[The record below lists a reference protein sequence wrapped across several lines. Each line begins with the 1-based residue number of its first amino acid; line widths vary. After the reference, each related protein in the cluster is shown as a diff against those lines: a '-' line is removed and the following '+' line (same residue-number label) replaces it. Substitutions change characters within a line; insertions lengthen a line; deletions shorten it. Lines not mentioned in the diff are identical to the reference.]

1 MHNLIA
7 LFNFEFFRNAFL
19 AAFMAS
25 VTCGIIGTYIV
36 SRRIVFISGGI
47 THASFG
53 GIGMGYYFGFNPIL
67 GAVAFGILSA
77 LGIELFTKR
86 ADLREDSAIAILWS
100 LGMALG
106 VIFIFLTPGYAPN
119 LMNYLF
125 GNILTVSK
133 GDLMFLL
140 FLSVFVIVFFLVFYR
155 MIIFV
160 SFDEEFA
167 LTNNAPVRL
176 FNSLLI
182 SLVALTIVLNIRVVG
197 IILVMSLLTIPQAI
211 ANLFTKRFDVMMF
224 YSIGFGFLGS
234 VAGLAFSYLY
244 DIPSGAAIIFTLVVL
259 YGIIKSIFLL
269 FVKANI
275 GKTGKDIALISE
287 GKLKV

>member
-1 MHNLIA
+1 MENLIA
-7 LFNFEFFRNAFL
+7 LFNFGFFRNAFI
-19 AAFMAS
+19 AAFVAS

-53 GIGMGYYFGFNPIL
+53 GIGMGYYFGFDPIL
-67 GAVAFGILSA
+67 GAVVFGILSA
-77 LGIELFTKR
+77 LGIEFFTKK
-86 ADLREDSAIAILWS
+86 ADLREDSAIAMLWS

-119 LMNYLF
+119 LMSYLF

-133 GDLMFLL
+133 GDLIYLFLL
-140 FLSVFVIVFFLVFYR
+140 AIFVIGFFLIFYR

-176 FNSLLI
+176 FNALLI

-211 ANLFTKRFDVMMF
+211 ANLFTKRFDYMML
-224 YSIGFGFLGS
+224 YSIAFGFLGS
-234 VAGLAFSYLY
+234 VAGLIFSYIY

-259 YGIIKSIFLL
+259 YGLIKTAFLIIER
-269 FVKANI
+269 ANI
-275 GKTGKDIALISE
+275 TRGKDYKDKS
-287 GKLKV
+287 

>member
-1 MHNLIA
+1 MENLIA
-7 LFNFEFFRNAFL
+7 LFNFGFFRNAFI
-19 AAFMAS
+19 AALVAS
-25 VTCGIIGTYIV
+25 ITCGIIGTYIV

-53 GIGMGYYFGFNPIL
+53 GIGMGYYFGFDPIL
-67 GAVAFGILSA
+67 GAIAFGILSA
-77 LGIELFTKR
+77 LGIEFFTKR
-86 ADLREDSAIAILWS
+86 ADLREDSAIAMLWS

-119 LMNYLF
+119 LMSYLF

-133 GDLMFLL
+133 NDLIYL
-140 FLSVFVIVFFLVFYR
+140 FILAVFVICFFLIFYR

-176 FNSLLI
+176 FNALLI

-211 ANLFTKRFDVMMF
+211 ANLFTKRFDIMMI
-224 YSIGFGFLGS
+224 YSILFGFLGS
-234 VAGLAFSYLY
+234 ISGLAFSYIY

-259 YGIIKSIFLL
+259 YGLIKTVFIIFG
-269 FVKANI
+269 KAN
-275 GKTGKDIALISE
+275 
-287 GKLKV
+287 LKHRERVKI

>member
-1 MHNLIA
+1 MENLIA
-7 LFNFEFFRNAFL
+7 LFNFGFFRNAFI
-19 AAFMAS
+19 AAFIAS

-53 GIGMGYYFGFNPIL
+53 GIGMGYYFGFDPIA

-77 LGIELFTKR
+77 LGIEFFTKK
-86 ADLREDSAIAILWS
+86 ADLREDSAIAMLWS

-119 LMNYLF
+119 LMSYLF

-133 GDLMFLL
+133 VDLL
-140 FLSVFVIVFFLVFYR
+140 FLFLLAVFVIGFFLIFYR

-176 FNSLLI
+176 FNALLI

-211 ANLFTKRFDVMMF
+211 ANLFTKRFDIMMM
-224 YSIGFGFLGS
+224 YSIAFGFLGS
-234 VAGLAFSYLY
+234 VIGLTFSYIY

-259 YGIIKSIFLL
+259 YGLMKSLFLIF
-269 FVKANI
+269 
-275 GKTGKDIALISE
+275 GKVRLADRSKGKKIFN
-287 GKLKV
+287 

>member
-1 MHNLIA
+1 MENLIA
-7 LFNFEFFRNAFL
+7 LFNFGFFRNAFL
-19 AAFMAS
+19 AAFVAS
-25 VTCGIIGTYIV
+25 ITCGIIGTYIV

-53 GIGMGYYFGFNPIL
+53 GIGMGYYFGFDPIL
-67 GAVAFGILSA
+67 GAIAFGILSA
-77 LGIELFTKR
+77 LGIEFFTKR
-86 ADLREDSAIAILWS
+86 ADLREDSAIAMLWS

-119 LMNYLF
+119 LMSYLF

-133 GDLMFLL
+133 GDLIYL
-140 FLSVFVIVFFLVFYR
+140 FILAVFVIGFFLTFYR

-176 FNSLLI
+176 FNALLI

-211 ANLFTKRFDVMMF
+211 ANLFTKRFDIMMI
-224 YSIGFGFLGS
+224 YSILFGFVGS
-234 VAGLAFSYLY
+234 ITGLAFSYIY

-259 YGIIKSIFLL
+259 YGIIKTAFLV
-269 FVKANI
+269 F
-275 GKTGKDIALISE
+275 GKIQIKQREKIKI
-287 GKLKV
+287 

>member
-1 MHNLIA
+1 MQNLFA
-7 LFNFEFFRNAFL
+7 LFSFEFFQNAFL

-25 VTCGIIGTYIV
+25 ITCGIIGTYIV

-53 GIGMGYYFGFNPIL
+53 GIGMGYYFGFNPIA
-67 GAVAFGILSA
+67 GAIAFGILSA
-77 LGIELFTKR
+77 LGIELFTKK
-86 ADLREDSAIAILWS
+86 ADLREDSAIAMLWS

-106 VIFIFLTPGYAPN
+106 IIFIFLTPGYAPN
-119 LMNYLF
+119 LMSYLF

-133 GDLMFLL
+133 SDLLFLL
-140 FLSVFVIVFFLVFYR
+140 FLSVFVIGFFLIFYR

-176 FNSLLI
+176 FNALLI

-211 ANLFTKRFDVMMF
+211 ANLFTKRFDRMMF
-224 YSIGFGFLGS
+224 YSIAFAFLGS
-234 VAGLAFSYLY
+234 VTGLAFSYFY

-259 YGIIKSIFLL
+259 YGIIKIAFLIFG
-269 FVKANI
+269 KANV
-275 GKTGKDIALISE
+275 GAAKR
-287 GKLKV
+287 

>member
-1 MHNLIA
+1 MQNLIA
-7 LFNFEFFRNAFL
+7 LFSFEFFRNAFL

-25 VTCGIIGTYIV
+25 LTCGIIGTYIV

-53 GIGMGYYFGFNPIL
+53 GIGMGYYFGFDPIL
-67 GAVAFGILSA
+67 GAIVFGILSA
-77 LGIELFTKR
+77 LGIELFTRK

-100 LGMALG
+100 FGMALG

-119 LMNYLF
+119 LMSYLF

-133 GDLMFLL
+133 SDLLYLL
-140 FLSVFVIVFFLVFYR
+140 LLTVLVIGFFLIFYR

-176 FNSLLI
+176 FNAVLI
-182 SLVALTIVLNIRVVG
+182 SLVALTIVLNIRIVG

-211 ANLFTKRFDVMMF
+211 ANLFTKRFDLMMI
-224 YSIGFGFLGS
+224 YSIGIGFLGS
-234 VAGLAFSYLY
+234 VIGLAISYLY

-259 YGIIKSIFLL
+259 YGVIKILSLTFE
-269 FVKANI
+269 KANI
-275 GKTGKDIALISE
+275 RSSQIRNNSPRN
-287 GKLKV
+287 

>member
-1 MHNLIA
+1 MENLIA
-7 LFNFEFFRNAFL
+7 LFDLGFFRNAFL
-19 AAFMAS
+19 AAFITS

-53 GIGMGYYFGFNPIL
+53 GIGMGYYFGFDPIA
-67 GAVAFGILSA
+67 GAIGFGVLSA
-77 LGIELFTKR
+77 LGIEFFTKK
-86 ADLREDSAIAILWS
+86 ADLREDSAIAMLWS
-100 LGMALG
+100 FGMALG

-119 LMNYLF
+119 LMSYLF

-133 GDLMFLL
+133 GDLIYLIIL
-140 FLSVFVIVFFLVFYR
+140 AVIVIGFFLIFYR

-176 FNSLLI
+176 FNALLI
-182 SLVALTIVLNIRVVG
+182 GLVALTIVLVG

-211 ANLFTKRFDVMMF
+211 ANLFTKRFDRMM
-224 YSIGFGFLGS
+224 YYAVAFGFFGS
-234 VAGLAFSYLY
+234 VTGLALSYIY

-259 YGIIKSIFLL
+259 YGIVKIASLL
-269 FVKANI
+269 FREARIIFK
-275 GKTGKDIALISE
+275 
-287 GKLKV
+287 

>member
-1 MHNLIA
+1 MENLIA
-7 LFNFEFFRNAFL
+7 LFDFGFFRNAFI
-19 AAFMAS
+19 AAFVAS
-25 VTCGIIGTYIV
+25 ITCGIIGTYIV

-53 GIGMGYYFGFNPIL
+53 GIGMGYYFGFDPIL
-67 GAVAFGILSA
+67 GAIAFGILSA
-77 LGIELFTKR
+77 LGIEFFTKR
-86 ADLREDSAIAILWS
+86 ADLREDSAIAMLWS

-119 LMNYLF
+119 LMSYLF

-133 GDLMFLL
+133 GDLIYL
-140 FLSVFVIVFFLVFYR
+140 FILAVFVIGFFLTFYR

-176 FNSLLI
+176 FNALLI

-211 ANLFTKRFDVMMF
+211 ANLFTKRFDIMMI
-224 YSIGFGFLGS
+224 YSILFGFVGS
-234 VAGLAFSYLY
+234 ITGLTFSYIY

-259 YGIIKSIFLL
+259 YGLIKTGFIVLA
-269 FVKANI
+269 KAN
-275 GKTGKDIALISE
+275 
-287 GKLKV
+287 LK

>member
-1 MHNLIA
+1 MENLIA
-7 LFNFEFFRNAFL
+7 LFNLGFFRNAFI
-19 AAFMAS
+19 AAFLAS
-25 VTCGIIGTYIV
+25 VLCGIIGTYIV
-36 SRRIVFISGGI
+36 LRRIVFISGGI

-53 GIGMGYYFGFNPIL
+53 GIGMGYYFGFDPIL
-67 GAVAFGILSA
+67 GAIIFGILSA
-77 LGIELFTKR
+77 LGIEFFTKR
-86 ADLREDSAIAILWS
+86 ADLREDSAIAMLWS

-119 LMNYLF
+119 LMSYLF

-133 GDLMFLL
+133 GDLIYLFL
-140 FLSVFVIVFFLVFYR
+140 LSVFVICFFLIFYR

-167 LTNNAPVRL
+167 LTNNAPVRF
-176 FNSLLI
+176 FNAMLI

-211 ANLFTKRFDVMMF
+211 ANLFTKRFDYMML
-224 YSIGFGFLGS
+224 YSIAFGFLGS
-234 VAGLAFSYLY
+234 VAGLTFSYIY

-259 YGIIKSIFLL
+259 YGLIKTGFIVFG
-269 FVKANI
+269 KAN
-275 GKTGKDIALISE
+275 
-287 GKLKV
+287 LKHRGNAKR

>member
-1 MHNLIA
+1 MENLIA
-7 LFNFEFFRNAFL
+7 LFSFGFFRNAFL
-19 AAFMAS
+19 AAFLAS
-25 VTCGIIGTYIV
+25 ITCGIIGTYIV

-53 GIGMGYYFGFNPIL
+53 GIGLGYYFGFDPIA
-67 GAVAFGILSA
+67 GAIGFGILSA
-77 LGIELFTKR
+77 LGIEFFTTR
-86 ADLREDSAIAILWS
+86 ADLREDSAIAMLWS

-133 GDLMFLL
+133 GDLMYLFFLA
-140 FLSVFVIVFFLVFYR
+140 VFVIGFFLLFYR

-211 ANLFTKRFDVMMF
+211 ANLFTKRFDVMML
-224 YSIGFGFLGS
+224 YSIAIGFLGS
-234 VAGLAFSYLY
+234 VIGLALSYIY

-259 YGIIKSIFLL
+259 YGMIKVLFLL
-269 FVKANI
+269 FAKGINV
-275 GKTGKDIALISE
+275 E
-287 GKLKV
+287 Q

>member
-1 MHNLIA
+1 MENLIA
-7 LFNFEFFRNAFL
+7 LFNFGFFRNAFI
-19 AAFMAS
+19 AAFLAS
-25 VTCGIIGTYIV
+25 ITCGIIGTYIV

-53 GIGMGYYFGFNPIL
+53 GIGMGYYFGFDPIL

-77 LGIELFTKR
+77 LGIEFFTKK
-86 ADLREDSAIAILWS
+86 ADLREDSAIAMLWS

-119 LMNYLF
+119 LMSYLF

-133 GDLMFLL
+133 IDLIFLFVL
-140 FLSVFVIVFFLVFYR
+140 AIFVIAFFLIFYR

-167 LTNNAPVRL
+167 LTNNAPVKL
-176 FNSLLI
+176 FNALLI

-211 ANLFTKRFDVMMF
+211 ANLFTKRFDVMII
-224 YSIGFGFLGS
+224 YSILFGFLGS
-234 VAGLAFSYLY
+234 ITGLTFSYIY

-259 YGIIKSIFLL
+259 YGLIKTSFLL
-269 FVKANI
+269 FGKAN
-275 GKTGKDIALISE
+275 
-287 GKLKV
+287 LKYRERIKE

>member
-1 MHNLIA
+1 MENLIA
-7 LFNFEFFRNAFL
+7 LFNFEFFQNAFL
-19 AAFMAS
+19 AAVIAS
-25 VTCGIIGTYIV
+25 ITCGIIGTYIV

-53 GIGMGYYFGFNPIL
+53 GIGMGYYFGFNPIA
-67 GAVAFGILSA
+67 GAIAFGILSA
-77 LGIELFTKR
+77 LGIEFFTKK
-86 ADLREDSAIAILWS
+86 ADLREDSAIAMLWS

-119 LMNYLF
+119 LMSYLF

-133 GDLMFLL
+133 NELVYL
-140 FLSVFVIVFFLVFYR
+140 FILAVFIIGFFLTFYR

-176 FNSLLI
+176 FNALLI

-211 ANLFTKRFDVMMF
+211 ANLFTKRFDLMMIW
-224 YSIGFGFLGS
+224 SILFGFLGS
-234 VAGLAFSYLY
+234 LTGLALSYIY

-259 YGIIKSIFLL
+259 YGLIKIFFL
-269 FVKANI
+269 I
-275 GKTGKDIALISE
+275 SGKTALKRE
-287 GKLKV
+287 KVIN

>member
-1 MHNLIA
+1 MENLIA
-7 LFNFEFFRNAFL
+7 LFNFGFFRNAFI
-19 AAFMAS
+19 AALVAS
-25 VTCGIIGTYIV
+25 ITCGIIGTYIV

-53 GIGMGYYFGFNPIL
+53 GIGMGYYFGFDPIL
-67 GAVAFGILSA
+67 GAIVFGILSA
-77 LGIELFTKR
+77 LGIEFFTKR
-86 ADLREDSAIAILWS
+86 ADLREDSAIAMLWS

-119 LMNYLF
+119 LMSYLF
-125 GNILTVSK
+125 GNILTVSQ
-133 GDLMFLL
+133 GDLIYL
-140 FLSVFVIVFFLVFYR
+140 FILAVFVIGFFLTFYR

-176 FNSLLI
+176 FNALLI

-211 ANLFTKRFDVMMF
+211 ANLFTKRFDVMMI
-224 YSIGFGFLGS
+224 YSILFGFLGS
-234 VAGLAFSYLY
+234 ITGLTFSYIY

-259 YGIIKSIFLL
+259 YGFIKTGFIVSE
-269 FVKANI
+269 KAHLI
-275 GKTGKDIALISE
+275 GKM
-287 GKLKV
+287 

>member
-1 MHNLIA
+1 
-7 LFNFEFFRNAFL
+7 
-19 AAFMAS
+19 
-25 VTCGIIGTYIV
+25 
-36 SRRIVFISGGI
+36 VFISGGI

-53 GIGMGYYFGFNPIL
+53 GIGMGYYLGFDPIL
-67 GAVAFGILSA
+67 GAVGFGILSA
-77 LGIELFTKR
+77 LGIEFFTKK
-86 ADLREDSAIAILWS
+86 ADLREDSAIAMLWS

-119 LMNYLF
+119 LMSYLF

-133 GDLMFLL
+133 GELIFLFLL
-140 FLSVFVIVFFLVFYR
+140 AVFVIGFFLIFYR

-176 FNSLLI
+176 FNALLI

-211 ANLFTKRFDVMMF
+211 ANLFTKRFDYMIF
-224 YSIGFGFLGS
+224 YSILFGFLGS
-234 VAGLAFSYLY
+234 VGGLTFSYIY
-244 DIPSGAAIIFTLVVL
+244 DIPSGAAIIFTLILL
-259 YGIIKSIFLL
+259 YGLI
-269 FVKANI
+269 
-275 GKTGKDIALISE
+275 KTGFLIF
-287 GKLKV
+287 GKVQTKRREKIRV

>member
-1 MHNLIA
+1 MENLFT
-7 LFNFEFFRNAFL
+7 LLNFGFFRNAFL
-19 AAFMAS
+19 AAFVAS
-25 VTCGIIGTYIV
+25 ITCGVIGTYIV

-53 GIGMGYYFGFNPIL
+53 GIGMGYYFGFDPIA
-67 GAVAFGILSA
+67 GAIIFGILSA
-77 LGIELFTKR
+77 LGIEFFTKK
-86 ADLREDSAIAILWS
+86 ADLREDSAIAMLWS

-119 LMNYLF
+119 LMSYLF
-125 GNILTVSK
+125 GNILTVSRE
-133 GDLMFLL
+133 DLIHLTLL
-140 FLSVFVIVFFLVFYR
+140 AIFVIGFFMIFYR

-176 FNSLLI
+176 FNAMLI

-211 ANLFTKRFDVMMF
+211 ANLFTKRFDFMMI
-224 YSIGFGFLGS
+224 YSILFGLLGS
-234 VAGLAFSYLY
+234 ITGLTFSYIY

-259 YGIIKSIFLL
+259 YGLIKTTCLIFGKVSIKHRKLL
-269 FVKANI
+269 
-275 GKTGKDIALISE
+275 
-287 GKLKV
+287 